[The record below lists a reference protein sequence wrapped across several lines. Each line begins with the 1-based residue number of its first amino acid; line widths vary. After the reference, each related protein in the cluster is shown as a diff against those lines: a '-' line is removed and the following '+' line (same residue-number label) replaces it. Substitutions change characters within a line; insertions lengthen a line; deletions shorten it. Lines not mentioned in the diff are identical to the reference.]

1 MTEAGTAE
9 VRVSPNTHNQYKGV
23 TVNRTKTIAIAV
35 AAVLWAAVP
44 IMSARAA
51 QYTKQEKEAIA
62 VVQGFY
68 DALNARDA
76 AGGESKMPI
85 RPIVEKYISEKYHQN
100 SPDLAA
106 QGQGPES
113 LIRMFQGMGGG
124 AGGRAGGQP
133 PRGDAPPA
141 GGLPAGGPPRKAAK
155 VVYIG
160 AVGNTVVRASELGP
174 PGQLGPPGLIFNM
187 FTVENGKLV
196 EHWDAIMG
204 GSSRGVGG
212 RGGAAAGPGG
222 PPESDGPPGAGGP
235 PPGNR

>member
-1 MTEAGTAE
+1 M
-9 VRVSPNTHNQYKGV
+9 
-23 TVNRTKTIAIAV
+23 
-35 AAVLWAAVP
+35 
-44 IMSARAA
+44 MSAQAA

-85 RPIVEKYISEKYHQN
+85 RPIVEKYLSEKYHQN

-106 QGQGPES
+106 QGQGPEA
-113 LIRMFQGMGGG
+113 LIRMFQAMGGG
-124 AGGRAGGQP
+124 AGGRAGGLP
-133 PRGDAPPA
+133 PRGEST
-141 GGLPAGGPPRKAAK
+141 PAGGPPAGSAPRKASK

-174 PGQLGPPGLIFNM
+174 TDLIFNM

-196 EHWDAIMG
+196 EHWDATMG
-204 GSSRGVGG
+204 GNSRGLGG
-212 RGGAAAGPGG
+212 RGGAAGAPGG
-222 PPESDGPPGAGGP
+222 PAGANGPPGAGGP
-235 PPGNR
+235 PPSNR

>member
-1 MTEAGTAE
+1 
-9 VRVSPNTHNQYKGV
+9 
-23 TVNRTKTIAIAV
+23 VNRSRKIAIAV
-35 AAVLWAAVP
+35 AAVLGAAVP
-44 IMSARAA
+44 MMSAQAA
-51 QYTKQEKEAIA
+51 QYTKQEKDSIA

-106 QGQGPES
+106 QGQGPEA

-124 AGGRAGGQP
+124 AGRRAGGLP
-133 PRGDAPPA
+133 PRGEAPPA
-141 GGLPAGGPPRKAAK
+141 GGPPAAAPPRKASK

-160 AVGNTVVRASELGP
+160 AVGNTVVRVSELGP
-174 PGQLGPPGLIFNM
+174 TGLIFNM
-187 FTVENGKLV
+187 FTVESGKLV
-196 EHWDAIMG
+196 EHWDATMG
-204 GSSRGVGG
+204 DNLRGGGG
-212 RGGAAAGPGG
+212 RGGAAGVPGALPG
-222 PPESDGPPGAGGP
+222 ADGPPGAGGP

>member
-1 MTEAGTAE
+1 M
-9 VRVSPNTHNQYKGV
+9 
-23 TVNRTKTIAIAV
+23 NRSKRIAITV
-35 AAVLWAAVP
+35 AAVLGAAVP
-44 IMSARAA
+44 IMSAQAA

-62 VVQGFY
+62 AVQGFY

-106 QGQGPES
+106 QGQGPEA

-124 AGGRAGGQP
+124 AGGRTGGLP
-133 PRGDAPPA
+133 PRGEAT
-141 GGLPAGGPPRKAAK
+141 PAGGPPTAAPPRKASK

-174 PGQLGPPGLIFNM
+174 TGLIFNM

-196 EHWDAIMG
+196 EHWDAVMG
-204 GSSRGVGG
+204 GSSRGVAG
-212 RGGAAAGPGG
+212 RGGAAGGPGG
-222 PPESDGPPGAGGP
+222 PPGADGPPGAGGP